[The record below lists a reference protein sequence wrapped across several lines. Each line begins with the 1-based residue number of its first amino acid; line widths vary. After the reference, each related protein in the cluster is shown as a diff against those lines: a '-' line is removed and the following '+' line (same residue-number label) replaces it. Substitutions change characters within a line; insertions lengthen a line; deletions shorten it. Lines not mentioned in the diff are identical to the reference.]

1 MKKIFMLLAAVCA
14 FASCDPVSEDIS
26 NGGHIT
32 AEELRAQ
39 STVTLNGNVVTCS
52 TSAPVNAKWTIAG
65 KDLLGNSAW
74 KKLKL
79 GDQTI
84 VLTGLCAD
92 GTELTAEY
100 PISVTQITDPLEK
113 HYIFQS
119 EAGAP
124 YVIPANGDAAFGR
137 FSDNEG
143 KGLPYLSDDVY
154 FGKKTLIF
162 DLVAEPADGGIWGEP
177 AGPAM
182 FRIMT
187 GWWDPVFADEIV
199 VPNGAGLWELPITD
213 DIAAACAAGGGARDL
228 TLLLRRGT
236 VTINSIYYEE

>member
-14 FASCDPVSEDIS
+14 FASCDPVQEDIS

-32 AEELRAQ
+32 AEELRAK
-39 STVTLNGNVVTCS
+39 STVTLDGNVVTCT

-79 GDQTI
+79 GEQTV

-92 GTELTAEY
+92 GTELTVDY

-113 HYIFQS
+113 HYLFQT
-119 EAGAP
+119 EPGNP
-124 YVIPANGDAAFGR
+124 YVIPSNGDAAFGR

-162 DLVAEPADGGIWGEP
+162 DLVAESGDAGIWGEA

-187 GWWDPVFADEIV
+187 GWWDPVFADEVEIKD
-199 VPNGAGLWELPITD
+199 GAWLWELPITD
-213 DIAAACAAGGGARDL
+213 DIAANCAAGGGARDL